1 MAPYSGSCVSCPCLQ
16 GTLYSK
22 IQQELSEGALW
33 DALLVKNGT
42 GREGAEIWGDLSDRM
57 QGWCFT
63 GPGWLI
69 GSGVVAFSWPMPN
82 APHPHQH
89 HPGHKRRQNATWAR
103 GTSTLRGLAAP
114 GMHPEQCQCL
124 AGVLCSAL
132 CAQAGQHV
140 AARLRSETRTRHI
153 SETGISCHRK
163 TFTYLCHFN
172 ALHSEPGLKKTQY
185 TPPGF
190 SEII

>member
-1 MAPYSGSCVSCPCLQ
+1 
-16 GTLYSK
+16 
-22 IQQELSEGALW
+22 
-33 DALLVKNGT
+33 
-42 GREGAEIWGDLSDRM
+42 M
-57 QGWCFT
+57 QGWCFSD
-63 GPGWLI
+63 PGWLT
-69 GSGVVAFSWPMPN
+69 GSGVVAFEWLIPN
-82 APHPHQH
+82 APRH
-89 HPGHKRRQNATWAR
+89 RWWQNATWAPGMEDHR
-103 GTSTLRGLAAP
+103 ATSTLRGLAAP

-124 AGVLCSAL
+124 AGVLCWAL

-153 SETGISCHRK
+153 SETGISCHCK

-172 ALHSEPGLKKTQY
+172 ALHSEPGLKKNKPQY